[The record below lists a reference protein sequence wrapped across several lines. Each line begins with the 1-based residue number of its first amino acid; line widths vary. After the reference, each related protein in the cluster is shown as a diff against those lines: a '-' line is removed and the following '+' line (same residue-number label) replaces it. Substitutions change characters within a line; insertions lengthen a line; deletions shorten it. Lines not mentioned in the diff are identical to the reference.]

1 MKAIQTATALCILAF
16 CLFGCSPSEKE
27 KPKETKG
34 DKLEAVLGGTGPEVA
49 VDVATHVRFENQTK
63 SPIAIMVGS
72 ATERIE
78 PGSVVFI
85 PEEYD
90 DGNRGKTVKIAQH
103 KDGEWSMVYASK
115 WVISKKWI
123 ESYVAN
129 ETTAGKFTLFGTRDR
144 VGESDLTQERSQDV
158 VPRRRVVIENEEP
171 IQTELSTP
179 FAPASLTTR

>member
-16 CLFGCSPSEKE
+16 YLIGCRPTEKE
-27 KPKETKG
+27 NPKETSG
-34 DKLEAVLGGTGPEVA
+34 DNLEAVLGGACPEVA

-63 SPIAIMVGS
+63 SPIAIRVGS
-72 ATERIE
+72 TTEKIE

-90 DGNRGKTVKIAQH
+90 DGSRGKTVKIAQY
-103 KDGEWSMVYASK
+103 KDGEWNMIYASK
-115 WVISKKWI
+115 WVISEKWI

-129 ETTAGKFTLFGTRDR
+129 ETTAGKFTIFGTRDR
-144 VGESDLTQERSQDV
+144 VGESDVNQEHSLDV

-171 IQTELSTP
+171 IQSEVSTP
-179 FAPASLTTR
+179 LAPPSLTP